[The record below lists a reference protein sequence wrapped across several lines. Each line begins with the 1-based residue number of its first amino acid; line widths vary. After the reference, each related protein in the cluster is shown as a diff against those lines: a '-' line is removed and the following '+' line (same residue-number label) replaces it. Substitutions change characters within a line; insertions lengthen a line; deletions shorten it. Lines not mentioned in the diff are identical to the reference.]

1 MTQPA
6 TGFGGASSVE
16 GGASYA
22 GNPFGPSITGPNAA
36 AYNGLLAGANAA
48 SAGYAQQGANYTQAA
63 PTIANP
69 YQAGSQQALAGTNA
83 GLTGLEG
90 TLMQTAAGQGPA
102 IAAAQAQMQGATD
115 QNIAAQTAMARSATG
130 GALAQQGAQLA
141 GQGNIASTLG
151 QAASSSA
158 NTLAQQQL
166 AAAQAAG
173 SVYGTQGGLQMNQ
186 YQLEQQQAQQ
196 QAQLASVSQGQQNQ
210 QQLGLIGA
218 SQNASGQ
225 ALNALNSYGNQNL
238 AAQGL
243 AQSGAQQG
251 FGDAMQ
257 IGQTAA
263 GAASGGLMSDA
274 RAKTDITSESD
285 EPARPS
291 MADDFLSRL
300 KPASY
305 NYRDT
310 QDEPTPGAGGRYLGV
325 MAQALEGTQGAGRS
339 MVKTTPRGKMI
350 EPKATLSAA
359 LAGIGRLHERL
370 QALEGG
376 RRA

>member
-6 TGFGGASSVE
+6 TGFGGASNVQ

-102 IAAAQAQMQGATD
+102 VAAAQAQMQGATD

-196 QAQLASVSQGQQNQ
+196 QAQLASVSQG
-210 QQLGLIGA
+210 
-218 SQNASGQ
+218 
-225 ALNALNSYGNQNL
+225 
-238 AAQGL
+238 AAEP
-243 AQSGAQQG
+243 
-251 FGDAMQ
+251 
-257 IGQTAA
+257 TATRADRRESERVGA
-263 GAASGGLMSDA
+263 GAECAQFLRQPESRRTGACAVWGSAGLRRRHADWTDRGGCGLWRPHVRCA
-274 RAKTDITSESD
+274 RED
-285 EPARPS
+285 RH
-291 MADDFLSRL
+291 
-300 KPASY
+300 
-305 NYRDT
+305 
-310 QDEPTPGAGGRYLGV
+310 
-325 MAQALEGTQGAGRS
+325 
-339 MVKTTPRGKMI
+339 
-350 EPKATLSAA
+350 
-359 LAGIGRLHERL
+359 HER
-370 QALEGG
+370 E
-376 RRA
+376 